1 MHINEGSNASRAAFA
16 HARRRS
22 DAMTRVSTGSP
33 EAENPAEH
41 VFRGICG
48 HHGSAS
54 LCAECAVRGLSVCSA
69 LGGAEI
75 EEFARLS
82 QTVAL
87 APRATLV
94 VQDEEARH
102 IFSLTSGVVRL
113 YRLLAD
119 GRRQIVGFALPGDFL
134 GLAMATHNAFTA
146 EAVGPVAACR
156 FPRDAFAR
164 FLEQKPH
171 LLMRLHQMAT
181 HELTLAQDQMVLL
194 GRRTAEEKVA
204 AFLLGMRDRWARI
217 SGAHLHV
224 PLPMSRQ
231 DIGDFLGLTVETVSR
246 MMTRLAREKLLVI
259 VPDGVRIL
267 DETRL
272 EAICAA

>member
-1 MHINEGSNASRAAFA
+1 MTYVSSR
-16 HARRRS
+16 S
-22 DAMTRVSTGSP
+22 
-33 EAENPAEH
+33 EAESHSEH
-41 VFRGICG
+41 ALRGVCG
-48 HHGSAS
+48 QHGCAS
-54 LCAECAVRGLSVCSA
+54 VCADCAVRGLSVCSA
-69 LGGAEI
+69 LEPGELDD
-75 EEFARLS
+75 FARLS
-82 QTVAL
+82 QTVGL

-102 IFSLTSGVVRL
+102 IFNLTSGVVRL

-134 GLAMATHNAFTA
+134 GLGMATHNTFTA
-146 EAVGPVAACR
+146 EAVGPVSACR

-164 FLEQKPH
+164 FLEEKPH
-171 LLMRLHQMAT
+171 LLKRLHQMAT

-194 GRRTAEEKVA
+194 GRRTAEERTA
-204 AFLLGMRDRWARI
+204 AFLLSMRDRWARI

-246 MMTRLAREKLLVI
+246 MMTRLAREKLVVI

-267 DETRL
+267 DEARL
-272 EAICAA
+272 EAICAG

>member
-1 MHINEGSNASRAAFA
+1 
-16 HARRRS
+16 
-22 DAMTRVSTGSP
+22 MTRVSTRPP
-33 EAENPAEH
+33 EAEHPAEH
-41 VFRGICG
+41 VLRGICG
-48 HHGSAS
+48 HHGSS
-54 LCAECAVRGLSVCSA
+54 RLCAECAVRGLSVCSA
-69 LGGAEI
+69 LDAAEI

-82 QTVAL
+82 QTVTL
-87 APRATLV
+87 PPRATLV

-102 IFSLTSGVVRL
+102 IFNLTAGVVRL

-134 GLAMATHNAFTA
+134 GLGMATHNAFTA
-146 EAVGPVAACR
+146 EAVGPVSACR

-164 FLEQKPH
+164 FLEEKPH
-171 LLMRLHQMAT
+171 LLMRLHQIAT

-204 AFLLGMRDRWARI
+204 AFLIAMRDRWARV

-246 MMTRLAREKLLVI
+246 MMTRLAREKLVVI

-267 DETRL
+267 DEGRL
-272 EAICAA
+272 EALCAG